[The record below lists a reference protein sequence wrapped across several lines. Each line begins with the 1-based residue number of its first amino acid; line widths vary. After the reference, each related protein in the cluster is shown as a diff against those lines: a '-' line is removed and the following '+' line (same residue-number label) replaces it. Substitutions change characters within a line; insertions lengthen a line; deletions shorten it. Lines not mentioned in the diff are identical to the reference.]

1 MRVPDKSLLQ
11 RVPGI
16 MMPLLVMAFSA
27 SLAKLGWMVFAPL
40 EEVSAAPVTGAP
52 EQIRTAQAPNLG
64 RIIADN
70 HLFGEVK
77 RIPKLAQATIPKAA
91 PKPVEPPKP
100 ATPPLA
106 LNLHGLW
113 AQKQSGGRTE
123 DSYKSTPIDQTKNV
137 VTQIASDLDSLFDT
151 EIDVLKPSK
160 PAAKKS
166 KSYAIMSHSG
176 GDQQMYSEGE
186 SIAED
191 VKVLEIFSDK
201 VVVENRGVKQEIFLA
216 DGKSMASVDTPATK
230 LPSASRQQARP
241 RTLPGKAVS
250 ASIAAGQQQSTPAG
264 MSDPRRGGENL
275 GQRDLRKLREDV
287 INDASILS
295 QYSAPEPLLMDGTVK
310 GFRLHLSNR
319 LRLLYQVG
327 FRPGDVVTELNG
339 VRLNDPATVQQ
350 ALYNFI
356 GSDQMSISVMRGQN
370 EETFRYNFDG

>member
-1 MRVPDKSLLQ
+1 MRAPDKSLLQ

-27 SLAKLGWMVFAPL
+27 SLAKLGWMVFAPPQD
-40 EEVSAAPVTGAP
+40 VSAAPIIKTAEPVT
-52 EQIRTAQAPNLG
+52 IAQAPNFG

-77 RIPKLAQATIPKAA
+77 RIPTLAKVAPKTT
-91 PKPVEPPKP
+91 PKPVQPPKP
-100 ATPPLA
+100 AVPPLA

-113 AQKQSGGRTE
+113 AKKKSDGRTE
-123 DSYKSTPIDQTKNV
+123 DSYKATPVNKDKNV
-137 VTQIASDLDSLFDT
+137 VSQIAMDLDSLFNL
-151 EIDVLKPSK
+151 EPAKEKPKLKAVST
-160 PAAKKS
+160 KKS
-166 KSYAIMSHSG
+166 KAFAIMSHSG

-191 VKVLEIFSDK
+191 VKVIEIFADK
-201 VVVENRGVKQEIFLA
+201 VVIENRGVRQEIFLS
-216 DGKSMASVDTPATK
+216 DGKSLASTDSPSAPLPASV
-230 LPSASRQQARP
+230 RQPARP
-241 RTLPGKAVS
+241 RTIPKAVS
-250 ASIAAGQQQSTPAG
+250 ASIAAGQQQQVPSS
-264 MSDPRRGGENL
+264 MSNPRRGGENL

-287 INDASILS
+287 TNDASLLS
-295 QYSAPEPLLMDGTVK
+295 QYSAPEPLLMDGAVK

>member
-1 MRVPDKSLLQ
+1 MRASDKSLLQ
-11 RVPGI
+11 RVPSI

-27 SLAKLGWMVFAPL
+27 SMAKFVWMVFAPP
-40 EEVSAAPVTGAP
+40 EDVSAAPVLKAP
-52 EQIRTAQAPNLG
+52 EQITVAQAPNLG

-77 RIPKLAQATIPKAA
+77 RMPTLVQAPQRAA

-100 ATPPLA
+100 AVPPLA

-113 AQKQSGGRTE
+113 AKKRSDGRTE
-123 DSYKSTPIDQTKNV
+123 DSYKAKPINQTKNAV
-137 VTQIASDLDSLFDT
+137 SQIALDLDTLFNL
-151 EIDVLKPSK
+151 EPAEEKPKVSSS
-160 PAAKKS
+160 KKS
-166 KSYAIMSHSG
+166 KAFAIMSHSG

-186 SIAED
+186 SIADD
-191 VKVLEIFSDK
+191 VKVVEIFADK
-201 VVVENRGVKQEIFLA
+201 VIVENRGVRQEIFLS
-216 DGKSMASVDTPATK
+216 DGKSMASTD
-230 LPSASRQQARP
+230 SASAPIPASAKQQMRP
-241 RTLPGKAVS
+241 RTLPPAVS
-250 ASIAAGQQQSTPAG
+250 ASIAAGQQKQIPQS
-264 MSDPRRGGENL
+264 MSNPRRGGENL

-287 INDASILS
+287 VNDASILS
-295 QYSAPEPLLMDGTVK
+295 QYSAPEPLLMDGSVK

>member
-1 MRVPDKSLLQ
+1 MRVSDKPLLQ

-27 SLAKLGWMVFAPL
+27 SLAKLVWIVFAPP
-40 EEVSAAPVTGAP
+40 EEVSAAPVIGNP
-52 EQIRTAQAPNLG
+52 VQITTTQSPNLG

-77 RIPKLAQATIPKAA
+77 RLPRLAQATPPKAA
-91 PKPVEPPKP
+91 PRPVEPPKP
-100 ATPPLA
+100 VVPPLS

-113 AQKQSGGRTE
+113 AQKQSEGRTE

-137 VTQIASDLDSLFDT
+137 VTQIASDLDSLFST
-151 EIDVLKPSK
+151 ETEVIKPS
-160 PAAKKS
+160 PKKS
-166 KSYAIMSHSG
+166 KAYAIMSHSG
-176 GDQQMYSEGE
+176 GDQRMYSEGE

-191 VKVLEIFSDK
+191 VKIVEIFTDK
-201 VVVENRGVKQEIFLA
+201 VVVENRGVTQEIFLA
-216 DGKSMASVDTPATK
+216 DGKSMASADSPSARLPAT
-230 LPSASRQQARP
+230 ARQQPRP
-241 RTLPGKAVS
+241 QTMPKAVS
-250 ASIAAGQQQSTPAG
+250 ASIAAGQQQGTPSG